1 MAITLWKNRRPLE
14 GIARF
19 FDDDFFSADLF
30 RDFFNAPDEVA
41 RNWTPAVDIQEQ
53 DGSYLL
59 TADLPGVD
67 RKDIHVELHD
77 GYLTVR
83 GERTSEREEQKGGYV
98 RCERTR
104 GSFQRSFRVP
114 DGVTE
119 KDITARYHDG
129 VLELTVPA
137 PQAEKPRVIEVTG
150 A

>member
-1 MAITLWKNRRPLE
+1 MAITLWRNKKPLE
-14 GIARF
+14 GLARF
-19 FDDDFFSADLF
+19 FDDDFFGADLF
-30 RDFFNAPDEVA
+30 RDFFSAPEEVA

-53 DGSYLL
+53 DGAYLL

-83 GERTSEREEQKGGYV
+83 GERKSEREEKQGGYV

-114 DGVTE
+114 EGVTE
-119 KDITARYHDG
+119 QDIKARYHDG

-150 A
+150 E